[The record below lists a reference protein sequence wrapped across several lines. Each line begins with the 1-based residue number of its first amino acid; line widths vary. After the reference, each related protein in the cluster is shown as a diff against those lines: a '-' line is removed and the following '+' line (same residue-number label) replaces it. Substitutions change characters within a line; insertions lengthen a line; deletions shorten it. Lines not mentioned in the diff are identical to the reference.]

1 MCQSVVDSDRM
12 PVGRDLALFN
22 GHVSQAGGTA
32 RRLTRRS
39 APPGGARLWLR
50 RAPVAPPLEP
60 SANGSPAGLFR
71 PWRPLAVPRVRWRL
85 ARALRSWPRIPPGQ
99 VVRGTLPR
107 DQRSGFGLE
116 RFGASDHGP

>member
-39 APPGGARLWLR
+39 APL
-50 RAPVAPPLEP
+50 VAP
-60 SANGSPAGLFR
+60 GYGC
-71 PWRPLAVPRVRWRL
+71 
-85 ARALRSWPRIPPGQ
+85 G
-99 VVRGTLPR
+99 
-107 DQRSGFGLE
+107 E
-116 RFGASDHGP
+116 RQ